1 MAVTSTW
8 LRIFPN
14 GNVYLMVGGGV
25 TNQAVKKY
33 ETKNETLT
41 FQRAL
46 TDISRSGYPFPGE
59 FRLEDSA
66 NETSIS
72 LVSTPP
78 SSSPFAKLTN
88 PVPGSDWQNDG
99 GYDEDTGLDII
110 VDAGTLCVAAADG
123 EVIYAEEGHTPWYED
138 TDLRKF
144 GIQPPHSVL
153 IELDDPISYAGK
165 DFSFIWY
172 THLQS
177 VDPSIAK
184 ADGDSSTITI
194 KAGDPIGRTGIGN
207 KVEHLH
213 VGIVVNRPQDD
224 WIPHQE
230 IAKLIWGDRNPAHPV
245 PVVAGG

>member
-8 LRIFPN
+8 LKIFPN
-14 GNVYLMVGGGV
+14 GNVYLMIGGGV
-25 TNQAVKKY
+25 ANQAVKKY
-33 ETKNETLT
+33 ATNNETLA

-59 FRLEDSA
+59 FRLEEDPTREA
-66 NETSIS
+66 TIS
-72 LVSTPP
+72 LVTTPP
-78 SSSPFAKLTN
+78 LPPTTKLTN

-110 VDAGTLCVAAADG
+110 VDAGTQCIAAAAG
-123 EVIYAEEGHTPWYED
+123 EVIYAEQGHTPWIED
-138 TDLRKF
+138 VDLDTPEFQR
-144 GIQPPHSVL
+144 PHSVL
-153 IELDDPISYAGK
+153 IKLDNPITYAGK

-177 VDPSIAK
+177 VDSAIAK
-184 ADGDSSTITI
+184 ADGDSRTVKV

-213 VGIVVNRPQDD
+213 FGIVVDRPQDD

-230 IAKLIWGDRNPAHPV
+230 IAKLIWGDRNPAHPA
-245 PVVAGG
+245 PVSAGG